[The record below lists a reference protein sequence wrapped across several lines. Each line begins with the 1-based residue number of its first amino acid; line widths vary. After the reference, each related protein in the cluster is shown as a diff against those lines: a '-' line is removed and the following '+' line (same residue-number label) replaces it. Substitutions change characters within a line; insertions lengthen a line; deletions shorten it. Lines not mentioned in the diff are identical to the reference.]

1 MNKKIKNAT
10 PVDIDGIH
18 FRSKMEAR
26 VYSILKENGFYVDY
40 EKKTF
45 DLLSGFYP
53 TVECYDRHYD
63 RKQKS
68 EMFGLSQDK
77 VMAIT
82 YTPDFSIEINGILV
96 LLEVKGK
103 ENDTYPLK
111 KKMFRRLLESLKE
124 MTGKRFIFI
133 EVHTLRETRSV
144 VEFLKTLNNEET
156 NASDD

>member
-26 VYSILKENGFYVDY
+26 VYSILKENGFDIAY
-40 EKKTF
+40 EKRTF

-77 VMAIT
+77 IMAIT
-82 YTPDFSIEINGILV
+82 YTPDFSIEINGALV

-133 EVHTLRETRSV
+133 EVHTLRETRNV

-156 NASDD
+156 NASND

>member
-26 VYSILKENGFYVDY
+26 VYSILKENGFDIDY
-40 EKKTF
+40 EKRTF

-68 EMFGLSQDK
+68 ETFGLSQDK